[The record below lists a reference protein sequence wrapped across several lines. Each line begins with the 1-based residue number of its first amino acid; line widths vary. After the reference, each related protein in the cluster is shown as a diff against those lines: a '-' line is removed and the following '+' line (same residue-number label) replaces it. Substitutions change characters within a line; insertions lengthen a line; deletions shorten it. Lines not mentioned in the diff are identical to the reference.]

1 MIEHPKDGSVSV
13 DGLRMCYTDWGGSGP
28 SIVLVHGLAST
39 RRIWAPLAPL
49 LTDTFRVVTMDQRGH
64 GESDKPEAGY
74 DFDSMVRDLDGFL
87 TALGLE
93 RPHLAGHSWGANV
106 ALHHAAYYPG
116 RVRSLYLIDG
126 GTIEISARED
136 MTLERAREELAP
148 PVFTGLT
155 IDDLRNRARSWDWG
169 MEITSDVER
178 AMLANFEV
186 LPDRTVRTRLSRENH
201 FKIIEAMWSHKPSE
215 MYGRIA
221 CPVVL
226 MPTRR
231 ERAETELERRFA
243 GMKTDSIAVAGSLL
257 LDSSTVWLEDS
268 VHDVPL
274 QRPGLVAEIIK
285 KHADGRGA

>member
-39 RRIWAPLAPL
+39 RQIWRVLAPL
-49 LTDTFRVVTMDQRGH
+49 LTDTFRVVTVDQRGH

-74 DFDSMVRDLDGFL
+74 DFDSMARDLDGFL

-93 RPHLAGHSWGANV
+93 RSHLAGHSWGANV
-106 ALHHAAYYPG
+106 ALHYAAYDTS
-116 RVRSLYLIDG
+116 RVSSLYLIDG

-136 MTLERAREELAP
+136 MTVERAREELAP
-148 PVFTGLT
+148 PDFGGLT

-178 AMLANFEV
+178 ALLANFEV
-186 LPDRTVRTRLSRENH
+186 LPDRTVRARLSRENH
-201 FKIIEAMWSHKPSE
+201 LKIIEAMWSHKPSE

-231 ERAETELERRFA
+231 ERAETELEQRFA

-257 LDSSTVWLEDS
+257 PDSSTVWLEDS

-274 QRPGLVAEIIK
+274 QRPELVAEIIK